1 MKSYVKKHK
10 VKLHLDGA
18 RVWNAVVSLG
28 IPIDQYVKDFDL
40 VNVCLSKGL
49 GCPLGTMIAGTEADM
64 Q

>member
-1 MKSYVKKHK
+1 M
-10 VKLHLDGA
+10 KLHLDGA